1 MICTHEGAWNIPGR
15 AMMVTATLPELA
27 LRSLNA
33 TWNYARWEQLPDDG
47 NRYEV
52 IDGVLYMTTA
62 PSNFH
67 QWIVRRLDRFVG
79 MPLEDQG
86 LAYVFT
92 APIGVLMPGC
102 DPVQPDFV
110 VVRTTNA
117 AIIRERRI
125 RGVPDLIGEVLSPG
139 NAEQDTKT
147 KRGVYARAGVPEYW
161 IVRPDTRDVLCCSQ
175 PDVVLG
181 DYAQTRLV
189 GSNAELVA
197 ATLPIRVVVAELF
210 AGAPDTTL

>member
-1 MICTHEGAWNIPGR
+1 MT
-15 AMMVTATLPELA
+15 VTVAFPELA
-27 LRSLNA
+27 LRSHDA

-79 MPLEDQG
+79 IPLEDQA

-110 VVRTTNA
+110 VVLTTNA
-117 AIIRERRI
+117 AIIRDRRI
-125 RGVPDLIGEVLSPG
+125 RGVPDLIAEVLSPG

-147 KRGVYARAGVPEYW
+147 KRAAYAHAGVPEYW
-161 IVRPDTRDVLCCSQ
+161 IVRPDTREVLRCSQ
-175 PDVVLG
+175 PDAVLG
-181 DYAQTRLV
+181 DYAQTALF
-189 GSNAELVA
+189 GATTDLVA
-197 ATLPIRVVVAELF
+197 ATLPARVTVADLF